1 MLNARICVAFL
12 ALIAGVSAVADMTF
26 ANRAFSLVI
35 GDDATVKSL
44 KLANSYKE
52 CVEAREGTPLF
63 TVTQNRPFN
72 NEIKLAHM
80 HKRTAYRANRIRRD
94 GDNLIVGFELAPYEA
109 VVSVSVRPSYMEFK
123 LDRFIV
129 DAGDYGDLKM
139 DTPPVDSFRIM
150 QIPVLDRANFG
161 EWINAVW
168 DWECAVGVIGT
179 SCETY
184 VDNEERHGFR
194 LLTADLVRGRRLRG
208 GSAVLVA
215 SSGPD
220 TFLDAVECVEK
231 DYSLPQGVKSR
242 RSSLINASMFWIC
255 DMTPKI
261 VDNYIALAKQAGVK
275 MMLLYYTCFVK
286 ETDSWGYNG
295 DWDILP
301 DYPGGLADVTAML
314 AKIKAAG
321 IHTRKEQICK

>member
-168 DWECAVGVIGT
+168 DGECAVGVIGT

-208 GSAVLVA
+208 GSAVLA
-215 SSGPD
+215 YMWEG
-220 TFLDAVECVEK
+220 
-231 DYSLPQGVKSR
+231 GVHRSAPLWRRHLQDRSR
-242 RSSLINASMFWIC
+242 RN
-255 DMTPKI
+255 
-261 VDNYIALAKQAGVK
+261 
-275 MMLLYYTCFVK
+275 
-286 ETDSWGYNG
+286 
-295 DWDILP
+295 
-301 DYPGGLADVTAML
+301 
-314 AKIKAAG
+314 
-321 IHTRKEQICK
+321 QIS